1 MSDYGTRILDLTLV
15 VNEILKHQ
23 PEVEKIYLF
32 GSRAYE
38 TGSYGSDIDLLLD
51 TNGRQNPILFIELR
65 KFEPYI
71 DLFQIKGNIAESA
84 GNLSQ
89 IRSPEIKTKEELI
102 EKIEAI
108 EIWNNNKGW
117 VNDKFKLQRVIRGRA
132 PDISICQSLGIDDP
146 SRPIFDFLIITTVQ
160 EEFDAVFDTL
170 NQIAEEVPCTC
181 KTVHG
186 FYIST
191 TFGNRTIALSK
202 SHRMGTVAAALN
214 TQKCILE
221 VSPRLV
227 ILVGITAGIQGEVN
241 LGDLVIPDRIVEY
254 EMTRVGVDGERNQG
268 LIRETHG
275 EARQKISMWGDR
287 DVWLNS
293 IKRDVLDSISIDF
306 FSDGP
311 DIKICTG
318 AMASGNKVVTDPR
331 FIQKIQTLF
340 GRKIISLE
348 MEAIG
353 VAEAC
358 DTNSVRIPFI
368 VIKSVSDFADSTKND
383 DWHSFCSQISAKF
396 TTTLIEEGI
405 I

>member
-1 MSDYGTRILDLTLV
+1 MPDYGIRILDLTLV

-51 TNGRQNPILFIELR
+51 TNGRQNPMLFIELR

-102 EKIEAI
+102 TKIEAI
-108 EIWNNNKGW
+108 EIWNNIDGW
-117 VNDKFKLQRVIRGRA
+117 INDKFKLQRVIRGRA

-146 SRPIFDFLIITTVQ
+146 ARPIFDFLIITTVQ
-160 EEFDAVFDTL
+160 EEFDAVFETL
-170 NQIAEEVPCTC
+170 NQIAQDVPCTC
-181 KTVHG
+181 HTVHG
-186 FYIST
+186 FFIST
-191 TFGNRTIALSK
+191 PFGNRTIALSK

-214 TQKCILE
+214 AQKCILE

-227 ILVGITAGIQGEVN
+227 ILVGITAGIRGEVN

-254 EMTRVGVDGERNQG
+254 ESTKVAVDGERNQG

-275 EARQKISMWGDR
+275 EVRQKISMWGER
-287 DVWLNS
+287 NLYLNS
-293 IKRDVLDSISIDF
+293 IKQDVLDSVTIDI
-306 FSDGP
+306 FSERS
-311 DIKICTG
+311 DIQIHTG
-318 AMASGNKVVTDPR
+318 AMASGNKVITDPK
-331 FIQKIQTLF
+331 FIHKIQTIF
-340 GRKIISLE
+340 GRKIISIE

-358 DTNSVRIPFI
+358 DTNSERIPFI

-383 DWHSFCSQISAKF
+383 DWHSFCSQIAAKF
-396 TTTLIEEGI
+396 TITLIVEGI

>member
-1 MSDYGTRILDLTLV
+1 MSDYRTRIVDLKLV
-15 VNEILKHQ
+15 IDEIVKQQ
-23 PEVEKIYLF
+23 PGVEKIYLF

-51 TNGRQNPILFIELR
+51 TNGHQNPMLFLELR

-89 IRSPEIKTKEELI
+89 IRAPEIKTKDELI
-102 EKIEAI
+102 KKIEAI
-108 EIWNNNKGW
+108 EIWNDKEGL
-117 VNDKFKLQRVIRGRA
+117 VNDKYKLQRVMSGRA

-146 SRPIFDFLIITTVQ
+146 ARPIFDFLIITTVQ
-160 EEFDAVFDTL
+160 EEFDAVFDIL
-170 NQIAEEVPCTC
+170 KQIAEEVPCTC

-186 FYIST
+186 FFIPT
-191 TFGNRTIALSK
+191 PFGNRTISLSK

-227 ILVGITAGIQGEVN
+227 ILVGITAGIRGEVN

-254 EMTRVGVDGERNQG
+254 ESTKVAVDGEKNHG

-275 EARQKISMWGDR
+275 EVRQKISMWADR
-287 DVWLNS
+287 NLWLNT
-293 IKRDVLDSISIDF
+293 IKGEIQDSAPIDM
-306 FSDGP
+306 FSGLS
-311 DIKICTG
+311 DIHICTG
-318 AMASGNKVVTDPR
+318 AMASGNKVITDPS
-331 FIQKIQTLF
+331 FIQKIQSLF
-340 GRKIISLE
+340 GRKIISIE

-358 DTNSVRIPFI
+358 DTNSERIPFI

-383 DWHSFCSQISAKF
+383 DWHYFCSQISAKF
-396 TTTLIEEGI
+396 AITLIEEGI